1 MGHATYRGLFICVV
15 HTTRALARKTCVL
28 VRAKRA
34 RVCAFAYFC
43 TDYLKICWEHTT
55 THHKC

>member
-1 MGHATYRGLFICVV
+1 MYTDSAIYELSTIEFQLVVLV
-15 HTTRALARKTCVL
+15 HTTR

-34 RVCAFAYFC
+34 RVCAIAYFW